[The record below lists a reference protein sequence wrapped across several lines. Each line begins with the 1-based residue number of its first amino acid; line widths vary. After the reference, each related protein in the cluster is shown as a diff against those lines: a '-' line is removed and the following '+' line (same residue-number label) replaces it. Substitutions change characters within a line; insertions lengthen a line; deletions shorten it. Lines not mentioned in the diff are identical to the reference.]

1 MLFYFMSK
9 NKKNINNNQF
19 DAARKYVMTWWVVSL
34 VKMPRNARFVDSHS
48 KRFLQI

>member
-19 DAARKYVMTWWVVSL
+19 DAARKYVMTWWVASL
-34 VKMPRNARFVDSHS
+34 VKKSAAKCTFC
-48 KRFLQI
+48 